1 MQDNI
6 IEIPQS
12 NSDIN
17 TKPKIITN
25 KPSQCEVCGA
35 AITWFSRARR
45 LRTKK
50 HKDAIHI
57 NHIKFV
63 IN

>member
-12 NSDIN
+12 NSNID
-17 TKPKIITN
+17 TKPKIIN

-35 AITWFSRARR
+35 VTTWFSRARH

-50 HKDAIHI
+50 HKDAYYI
-57 NHIKFV
+57 NHIKFE
-63 IN
+63 IK